1 MAMQVSTFALRL
13 FAALA
18 LLTAAPGYA
27 DSLDDYLQAEMTK
40 RRIPGLA
47 VAIVDRGKV
56 VKQTVRGLASV
67 ELGVPMTAR
76 ISFPLASLSK
86 VFTGAAV
93 MKLVERGQISLD
105 DPVSKTLTELPPAW
119 AKVTVRQ
126 CLDHTTGLPD
136 LLDDGEQLRA
146 DDRDVLLRKLAQLPV
161 EPPGA
166 RAKYNQTGYM
176 LISMLIERV
185 SGQPFQEFVVRE
197 VFKPV
202 DMAST
207 RYADGRDIVPQQ
219 TTWYTTFVPSADRRY
234 FAFESGMPVRSSSE
248 IFVNLVTYPMLARA
262 GGGVVS
268 TIGDL
273 IRFEQGLEAGR
284 VLSAESLRATLT
296 PASLADGKANTFSL
310 GWAIADQGGRKL
322 MAFGGANT
330 VAYWRFPDQHVA
342 VIVLTNLQGSEPHAL
357 AGEIANQYFR
367 AKPAAEPPP

>member
-1 MAMQVSTFALRL
+1 MQVSTFALRL
-13 FAALA
+13 LASLA
-18 LLTAAPGYA
+18 LVAAMPVQA
-27 DSLDDYLQAEMTK
+27 DSLDDYLRAEMTK
-40 RRIPGLA
+40 RRIPGMA
-47 VAIVDRGKV
+47 VAIVDQGKV
-56 VKQTVRGLASV
+56 VKQTALGLASV
-67 ELGVPMTAR
+67 ELAVPMTAR

-93 MKLVERGQISLD
+93 MKLVERGQVSLD
-105 DPVSKTLTELPPAW
+105 DPISRTLTNLPPAW

-126 CLDHTTGLPD
+126 CLDHATGLPD
-136 LLDDGEQLRA
+136 LLDDSEQLRA

-185 SGQPFQEFVVRE
+185 SGQPFQEFVARE
-197 VFKPV
+197 VFKPA
-202 DMAST
+202 DMTST

-234 FAFESGMPVRSSSE
+234 FAFESGMPMRSSSE

-273 IRFEQGLEAGR
+273 IRFEQALEAGR
-284 VLSAESLRATLT
+284 VLSAQSLAATLT
-296 PASLADGKANTFSL
+296 PARLGDGSTNAFSL
-310 GWAIADQGGRKL
+310 GWAIADRDGRKL

-367 AKPAAEPPP
+367 SRPKRE